1 MLHALG
7 FYIFETGF
15 CRIADFYYFVRWVM
29 LRTMKLLSCALLFT
43 VAVNGQESSLAAA
56 TQSLADI
63 QLTDVQSEQGQPSLL
78 IMLVSFLTPGD
89 SEKVAPAQQIA
100 TDDSALVSAITP
112 MTSITIDVPQ
122 NQTGEADA
130 AKEQEKVAAD
140 LEQEKAR
147 LELLLQQLT
156 AKEKELALLRERTT
170 AAANQLNAEK
180 TRAEALEAQLNQKEQ
195 ELAGICTQRDN
206 HQQMSQE
213 LNRTKSS
220 LELAKQQVA
229 DIDRQFTISNDQL
242 DVAMQRIA
250 DLDLQ
255 LVAKDQELKVELASR
270 DSQLVQAKRLLASVG
285 KSLPKPVKLTPS
297 NKNAFPQQAVA
308 RATVDLSRVSE
319 KLASALQ
326 EELKRG
332 TVVLEQRGD
341 KLTLALASGELF
353 GVGRVTMTTAGAS
366 LVKRIGVALRKFRPQ
381 SIEVAGHTDSIPVKY
396 NPKRPFKD
404 NAELSQARAENAS
417 RALIKGGLGADRVR
431 AVGYADS
438 RPVATNDTEEGRT
451 KNRRVEIIV
460 TQSSQPI
467 ASAGEKDG
475 QTPGSRAAAPYG
487 AVVQKVATR

>member
-1 MLHALG
+1 M
-7 FYIFETGF
+7 
-15 CRIADFYYFVRWVM
+15 
-29 LRTMKLLSCALLFT
+29 
-43 VAVNGQESSLAAA
+43 AAA
-56 TQSLADI
+56 TQPPADTHA
-63 QLTDVQSEQGQPSLL
+63 TDVRSEQGQSSPLTVLVTLL
-78 IMLVSFLTPGD
+78 MPEDPRPGHQDKEKAASAQPVASDESTVVST
-89 SEKVAPAQQIA
+89 
-100 TDDSALVSAITP
+100 ITP

-122 NQTGEADA
+122 SQTGDADA
-130 AKEQEKVAAD
+130 ATEKERAD
-140 LEQEKAR
+140 TDIAQEKAR

-156 AKEKELALLRERTT
+156 AKEKELALLREKTT

-195 ELAGICTQRDN
+195 ELAGICTQRDT

-213 LNRTKSS
+213 LNRTKSN
-220 LELAKQQVA
+220 LELAKQQVV
-229 DIDRQFTISNDQL
+229 DIERQFTISNDQL

-255 LVAKDQELKVELASR
+255 LVAKDQELRMELASR
-270 DSQLVQAKRLLASVG
+270 DSQLAQAKRVLASVG

-297 NKNAFPQQAVA
+297 MKNAFPQQAVA
-308 RATVDLSRVSE
+308 RVSPDLTKVNEKLMAALKDDLS
-319 KLASALQ
+319 
-326 EELKRG
+326 RG
-332 TVVLEQRGD
+332 TVVIEQRGD

-353 GVGRVTMTTAGAS
+353 GVGRVTMTPAGAS
-366 LVKRIGVALRKFRPQ
+366 LVKRIGVALRKFRPE

-396 NPKRPFKD
+396 SPRRPFKD

-438 RPVATNDTEEGRT
+438 RPVATNDTEEGRS

-467 ASAGEKDG
+467 AAVSEKNGQASDG
-475 QTPGSRAAAPYG
+475 KAAAPYG
-487 AVVQKVATR
+487 TMVQKIATR

>member
-1 MLHALG
+1 M
-7 FYIFETGF
+7 I
-15 CRIADFYYFVRWVM
+15 
-29 LRTMKLLSCALLFT
+29 RTMKLLSCALLFT
-43 VAVNGQESSLAAA
+43 VAVNGQESSVAAA
-56 TQSLADI
+56 TQSLADT
-63 QLTDVQSEQGQPSLL
+63 QATDVQSEGRHSSLL
-78 IMLVSFLTPGD
+78 TMLVSFLMPGD
-89 SEKVAPAQQIA
+89 DQKGASAQQVA
-100 TDDSALVSAITP
+100 FEDSTLVSAITP

-122 NQTGEADA
+122 SQPGEAEAAEA
-130 AKEQEKVAAD
+130 AKEKEKAD
-140 LEQEKAR
+140 ADIEQEKAR

-156 AKEKELALLRERTT
+156 AKEKELALLREKTT
-170 AAANQLNAEK
+170 AAASQLNAEK

-195 ELAGICTQRDN
+195 ELAGICTQRDS

-220 LELAKQQVA
+220 LELAKQQVT

-255 LVAKDQELKVELASR
+255 LVAKDQELKMELASR
-270 DSQLVQAKRLLASVG
+270 DSQLVQAKRILASVG
-285 KSLPKPVKLTPS
+285 KSLPKPAKITPS
-297 NKNAFPQQAVA
+297 MKNAFPQQAVA

-332 TVVLEQRGD
+332 TVALEQRGD
-341 KLTLALASGELF
+341 KLTLALSSGELF
-353 GVGRVTMTTAGAS
+353 GIGRVTMTTAGAS

-381 SIEVAGHTDSIPVKY
+381 SVEVAGHTDSIPVKY

-431 AVGYADS
+431 AIGYADS
-438 RPVATNDTEEGRT
+438 RPVAPNDTEEGRT

-460 TQSSQPI
+460 TQSAQPI
-467 ASAGEKDG
+467 ASMDEKDG
-475 QTPGSRAAAPYG
+475 QVPGSRTAAPYG
-487 AVVQKVATR
+487 AIVQKVATR

>member
-1 MLHALG
+1 M
-7 FYIFETGF
+7 I
-15 CRIADFYYFVRWVM
+15 
-29 LRTMKLLSCALLFT
+29 RTTKILSCAFLVAL
-43 VAVNGQESSLAAA
+43 AVNGHVSSLAAA
-56 TQSLADI
+56 THSLEDRQTAD
-63 QLTDVQSEQGQPSLL
+63 VRSEGGQPSLL
-78 IMLVSFLTPGD
+78 ATLVTLVMPGD
-89 SEKVAPAQQIA
+89 APPGQQDGQKTSSAQQVA
-100 TDDSALVSAITP
+100 SSDDPALVSAITP
-112 MTSITIDVPQ
+112 MTSITIDVPPQ
-122 NQTGEADA
+122 SQPGEEAEAAA
-130 AKEQEKVAAD
+130 AKEKEKAD
-140 LEQEKAR
+140 ADIEQEKAR

-156 AKEKELALLRERTT
+156 AKEKELSLLREKTT
-170 AAANQLNAEK
+170 AAATQLNAEK

-195 ELAGICTQRDN
+195 ELSGICTQRDT

-220 LELAKQQVA
+220 LELARQQVA
-229 DIDRQFTISNDQL
+229 DIDRQFSISNDQL

-255 LVAKDQELKVELASR
+255 LVAKDQELKMELASR
-270 DSQLVQAKRLLASVG
+270 DSQLVQAKRILASVG
-285 KSLPKPVKLTPS
+285 KSLPKPAKITPS
-297 NKNAFPQQAVA
+297 MKNAFPQQAVA
-308 RATVDLSRVSE
+308 RLSPGLTKVNE
-319 KLASALQ
+319 QLTAALK

-332 TVVLEQRGD
+332 TVVMEQRGD

-366 LVKRIGVALRKFRPQ
+366 LVKRIGVALRKFRPE

-404 NAELSQARAENAS
+404 NAELSQFRAENAS

-431 AVGYADS
+431 AIGYADS
-438 RPVATNDTEEGRT
+438 KPVATNDTEEGRT

-467 ASAGEKDG
+467 ASSDEQPSG
-475 QTPGSRAAAPYG
+475 TRTAAPLG

>member
-1 MLHALG
+1 M
-7 FYIFETGF
+7 I
-15 CRIADFYYFVRWVM
+15 
-29 LRTMKLLSCALLFT
+29 RTTKILSCAFLVTL
-43 VAVNGQESSLAAA
+43 VVNGYVSSLAAA
-56 TQSLADI
+56 AESLADT
-63 QLTDVQSEQGQPSLL
+63 QSTDVRSERGHPTLL
-78 IMLVSFLTPGD
+78 TMLVSVLMPGD
-89 SEKVAPAQQIA
+89 TSSDRQDTQKAVSAQQVA
-100 TDDSALVSAITP
+100 AEDSALVSAITP

-122 NQTGEADA
+122 SQTGDAESTAEKEKEKADA
-130 AKEQEKVAAD
+130 D
-140 LEQEKAR
+140 IEQEKAR

-156 AKEKELALLRERTT
+156 AKEKELALLREKTT
-170 AAANQLNAEK
+170 AAATQLNAEK

-195 ELAGICTQRDN
+195 ELAGICTQRDT

-220 LELAKQQVA
+220 LELARQQVA

-255 LVAKDQELKVELASR
+255 LVAKEQEFNSVKSTLDMELASR
-270 DSQLVQAKRLLASVG
+270 DSQLTQAKRLLASVG
-285 KSLPKPVKLTPS
+285 KSLPKPAKLSPS
-297 NKNAFPQQAVA
+297 NKNALPQQAVA

-326 EELKRG
+326 DDLKRG

-341 KLTLALASGELF
+341 KLTLALSSGELF

-381 SIEVAGHTDSIPVKY
+381 SVEVAGHTDSIPVKY

-417 RALIKGGLGADRVR
+417 RALIKSGLGADRVR
-431 AVGYADS
+431 AIGYADS
-438 RPVATNDTEEGRT
+438 KPVATNDTEEGRT

-467 ASAGEKDG
+467 ASSGEKDG
-475 QTPGSRAAAPYG
+475 QNSGSRTAVSSG
-487 AVVQKVATR
+487 AVVQKIATR

>member
-1 MLHALG
+1 M
-7 FYIFETGF
+7 I
-15 CRIADFYYFVRWVM
+15 
-29 LRTMKLLSCALLFT
+29 RTMKFLSCALLFAV
-43 VAVNGQESSLAAA
+43 VANGHESSLAAA
-56 TQSLADI
+56 QASDVRSEGERTSR
-63 QLTDVQSEQGQPSLL
+63 LTL
-78 IMLVSFLTPGD
+78 LVSFLMPEDAHSGQQD
-89 SEKVAPAQQIA
+89 NQKASAQQVVS
-100 TDDSALVSAITP
+100 DDSPLVSAITP

-122 NQTGEADA
+122 SQTGEAEA
-130 AKEQEKVAAD
+130 AQEKEKEKAD
-140 LEQEKAR
+140 ADIEQEKAR

-156 AKEKELALLRERTT
+156 AKERELTLLREKTT

-195 ELAGICTQRDN
+195 ELSGICTARDN

-220 LELAKQQVA
+220 LELSKQQVA
-229 DIDRQFTISNDQL
+229 DIERQFTISNDQL

-255 LVAKDQELKVELASR
+255 LVAKDQELKMELASR

-297 NKNAFPQQAVA
+297 MKNAFPQQAVA
-308 RATVDLSRVSE
+308 RISPDLTKVNE
-319 KLASALQ
+319 KLMAALKD
-326 EELKRG
+326 ELKRG
-332 TVVLEQRGD
+332 TVVMEQRGD

-353 GVGRVTMTTAGAS
+353 GAGRVTMTPAGAS
-366 LVKRIGVALRKFRPQ
+366 LVKRIGVALRKFRPE

-417 RALIKGGLGADRVR
+417 RALIKGGLGADRVK

-460 TQSSQPI
+460 TQSGQPI

-475 QTPGSRAAAPYG
+475 QTPDGNKTAAPYG
-487 AVVQKVATR
+487 TMIQKIATR

>member
-1 MLHALG
+1 MG
-7 FYIFETGF
+7 CSYFETEF
-15 CRIADFYYFVRWVM
+15 CRSTDFYHFVRWVM
-29 LRTMKLLSCALLFT
+29 IRTMKLLPCAFLVTL
-43 VAVNGQESSLAAA
+43 VVNGSDSSLAAA
-56 TQSLADI
+56 TLSHVDTQS
-63 QLTDVQSEQGQPSLL
+63 TDVRSEGEQTSFLT
-78 IMLVSFLTPGD
+78 MLVSFLQQDDQKTA
-89 SEKVAPAQQIA
+89 SAQQVA
-100 TDDSALVSAITP
+100 SEESALVSAITP

-122 NQTGEADA
+122 SQAGETEAAEA
-130 AKEQEKVAAD
+130 AKEKEKAD
-140 LEQEKAR
+140 ADIEQEKAR

-156 AKEKELALLRERTT
+156 AKEKELALLREKTT
-170 AAANQLNAEK
+170 AAATQLNAEK

-195 ELAGICTQRDN
+195 ELAGICTQRDT

-220 LELAKQQVA
+220 LELAKQQVS
-229 DIDRQFTISNDQL
+229 DIERQYTISSDQL

-255 LVAKDQELKVELASR
+255 LVAKDQELTMELASR
-270 DSQLVQAKRLLASVG
+270 DSQLAQAKRILASVG
-285 KSLPKPVKLTPS
+285 KTLPKPVKLTPS
-297 NKNAFPQQAVA
+297 MKNAFPQQAVA
-308 RATVDLSRVSE
+308 RVSPDITKVNE
-319 KLASALQ
+319 KLMAALKDDI
-326 EELKRG
+326 KRG
-332 TVVLEQRGD
+332 AVVMEQRGD

-353 GVGRVTMTTAGAS
+353 GAGRVTMTPVGAA
-366 LVKRIGVALRKFRPQ
+366 LVKRIGVALRKFRPE

-417 RALIKGGLGADRVR
+417 KALIKGGLGADRVR

-460 TQSSQPI
+460 TQSTQPI
-467 ASAGEKDG
+467 ASSGEKDG
-475 QTPGSRAAAPYG
+475 QTSGTRTAAPYG

>member
-1 MLHALG
+1 M
-7 FYIFETGF
+7 I
-15 CRIADFYYFVRWVM
+15 
-29 LRTMKLLSCALLFT
+29 RTMRLLCYALLFT
-43 VAVNGQESSLAAA
+43 VTVNGQAATVAAA
-56 TQSLADI
+56 TQSFGDA
-63 QLTDVQSEQGQPSLL
+63 QATDVRSDEGRPFLL
-78 IMLVSFLTPGD
+78 AMLANLLTPGD
-89 SEKVAPAQQIA
+89 ARGSQQDNQKAVSAQPV
-100 TDDSALVSAITP
+100 TSDDAALMSAITP

-122 NQTGEADA
+122 SQTGETEA
-130 AKEQEKVAAD
+130 AKEKEQTDAD
-140 LEQEKAR
+140 IAQEKAR

-156 AKEKELALLRERTT
+156 AKEKELALLREKTT
-170 AAANQLNAEK
+170 AAAHQLNAEK

-195 ELAGICTQRDN
+195 ELAGICTQRDT

-213 LNRTKSS
+213 LNRTRSS

-229 DIDRQFTISNDQL
+229 DIERQYTISNDQL

-255 LVAKDQELKVELASR
+255 LVAKDQELKMELASR

-285 KSLPKPVKLTPS
+285 KSLPKPAKLTPS
-297 NKNAFPQQAVA
+297 MKNAFPQQAVA

-319 KLASALQ
+319 KLTSALQ
-326 EELKRG
+326 EELKKG

-341 KLTLALASGELF
+341 KLTLALSSGELF
-353 GVGRVTMTTAGAS
+353 GKGRVTMTPAGAS
-366 LVKRIGVALRKFRPQ
+366 LVKRIGVALRKFRPE
-381 SIEVAGHTDSIPVKY
+381 SVEVAGHTDSIPVKY
-396 NPKRPFKD
+396 DPKRPFKD
-404 NAELSQARAENAS
+404 NADLSRARAENAS

-438 RPVATNDTEEGRT
+438 QPVATNDTEEGRT

-467 ASAGEKDG
+467 ASVSEKDG
-475 QTPGSRAAAPYG
+475 QASAGRAAVPYG